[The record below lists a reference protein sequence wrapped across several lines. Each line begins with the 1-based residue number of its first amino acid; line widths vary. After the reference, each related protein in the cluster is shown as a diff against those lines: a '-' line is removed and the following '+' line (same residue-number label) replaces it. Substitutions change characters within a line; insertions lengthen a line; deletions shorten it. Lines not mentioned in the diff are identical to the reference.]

1 MYRSK
6 MRDLAYDLGK
16 DTLKEMGFD
25 SAAAFVE
32 HHVAPLYAHLPNTE
46 LQTAA
51 K

>member
-1 MYRSK
+1 

-16 DTLKEMGFD
+16 DALKEMGFD

-32 HHVAPLYAHLPNTE
+32 HHVAPLYAHLPNSE